1 MRETQAMW
9 KRLIWFLTAA
19 TVTVFATV
27 PASASAQVPAPDP
40 PFTAD
45 EIAVYRDFL
54 LHYPEQPSEMIGM
67 QDYTMCFVEAY
78 AFGDEPNPPKLN
90 LQAQPYSARQLPPE
104 VMGLTTEDAV
114 TTRAAAERKP
124 IYPELR
130 SRLKLSEIAFDSKH
144 EHAACVY
151 SSMQGKGGTSGTVVY
166 ELKDGQW
173 KRKAIL
179 NFRIA

>member
-1 MRETQAMW
+1 MW

-27 PASASAQVPAPDP
+27 PASASAQVPASDP

-45 EIAVYRDFL
+45 EITIYRDFL
-54 LHYPEQPSEMIGM
+54 LHYPEQPSETIGM
-67 QDYTMCFVEAY
+67 QDYTTRFVEAY

-90 LQAQPYSARQLPPE
+90 LQTPPYSARQLPPA
-104 VMGLTTEDAV
+104 VMELTTEDAV
-114 TTRAAAERKP
+114 TTRAAAEGKP
-124 IYPELR
+124 IYPELKN
-130 SRLKLSEIAFDSKH
+130 RLKLSEIAFDSRR
-144 EHAACVY
+144 EHAAFVY

>member
-1 MRETQAMW
+1 MW
-9 KRLIWFLTAA
+9 KRLIWFLAA
-19 TVTVFATV
+19 VTVT
-27 PASASAQVPAPDP
+27 ASAQVTADVP

-45 EIAVYRDFL
+45 EIAIYCDFL

-67 QDYTMCFVEAY
+67 QDYTMRFVEAY

-90 LQAQPYSARQLPPE
+90 LETPAYSGRQLPPE
-104 VMGLTTEDAV
+104 VMALTVEDAV
-114 TTRAAAERKP
+114 TRRAAAERKP

-130 SRLKLSEIAFDSKH
+130 NRLKLSEIAFDSEH
-144 EHAACVY
+144 EYAAFVY

-166 ELKDGQW
+166 ERKDGQW
-173 KRKAIL
+173 KRKEIL